1 MHQQSGGILGKGRE
15 THEQPGYHQVL
26 ALSGLVTA
34 RVMREA
40 TSAECQN
47 IQMQRGKALHRAALF
62 SSSQTPRVWRYR
74 DAGAAPAASG
84 CLALWSHNE
93 RRSAKLYSCKPNP
106 HKRTLFF
113 SYVVQKLS
121 SFQNN
126 FSISLCVSRCKP
138 RKYYPL

>member
-1 MHQQSGGILGKGRE
+1 MERHL
-15 THEQPGYHQVL
+15 EQPGYHQVL
-26 ALSGLVTA
+26 APSRLIFA

-62 SSSQTPRVWRYR
+62 SNSQTPRVWRYHE
-74 DAGAAPAASG
+74 AGAAPAASG

-93 RRSAKLYSCKPNP
+93 RRSAKLYSCKPHT
-106 HKRTLFF
+106 HKHPPLFF

-121 SFQNN
+121 SF
-126 FSISLCVSRCKP
+126 P
-138 RKYYPL
+138 E